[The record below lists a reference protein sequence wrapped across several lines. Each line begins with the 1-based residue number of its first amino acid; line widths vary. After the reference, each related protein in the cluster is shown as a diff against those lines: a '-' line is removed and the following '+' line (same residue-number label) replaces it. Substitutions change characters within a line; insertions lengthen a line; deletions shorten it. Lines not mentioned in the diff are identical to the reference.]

1 MLLVVAGVGDWRG
14 PQLCER
20 WAAAGARLM
29 TPHDLA
35 LPGWRHE
42 PARPLA
48 GVAVAGGEPLATA
61 EIAGVCTLL
70 PCVLAD
76 ELRSIRPSE
85 REYVAAEMTAFL
97 CAWLS
102 SLSCPVLNR
111 PSPSCLCG
119 PAWSPVRWLWCAA
132 KAGLP
137 AVAEPPAETVDV
149 TVAGSRGFGA
159 SSAAQRSLAL
169 QLAYRA
175 GVPLLRV
182 RLAGST
188 SAPVI
193 AGADLWIEPGLEGV
207 AEAIGS
213 LLEDR

>member
-1 MLLVVAGVGDWRG
+1 MLLVLAGVGDWRG
-14 PQLCER
+14 ADLCER
-20 WAAAGARLM
+20 WAPAGARLM
-29 TPHDLA
+29 TPDDLA

-42 PARPLA
+42 PARPCS

-76 ELRSIRPSE
+76 ELRSIRRQD

-102 SLSCPVLNR
+102 SLSCAVLNR
-111 PSPSCLCG
+111 PSPARLCG
-119 PAWSPVRWLWCAA
+119 PAWSPVRWLWFAA

-137 AVAEPPAETVDV
+137 TVAEPPVETLDV
-149 TVAGSRGFGA
+149 TVVGSRAFGA
-159 SSAAQRSLAL
+159 SSAAERSLAL
-169 QLAYRA
+169 ELARRA

-188 SAPVI
+188 STPVL
-193 AGADLWIEPGLEGV
+193 AGADLWVEPGLDGV
-207 AEAIGS
+207 ADAIGS
-213 LLEDR
+213 LLADR